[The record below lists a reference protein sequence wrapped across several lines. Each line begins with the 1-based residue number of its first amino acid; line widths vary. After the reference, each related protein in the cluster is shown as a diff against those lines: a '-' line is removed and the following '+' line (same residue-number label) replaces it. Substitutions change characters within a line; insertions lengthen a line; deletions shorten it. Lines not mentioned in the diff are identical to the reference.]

1 MALVEEIN
9 WSSSATVEM
18 AVFFYTT
25 SGLPGKGAGI
35 NVVIFSASYFPNA
48 FNSGV

>member
-1 MALVEEIN
+1 MALVEDIN
-9 WSSSATVEM
+9 WSSSDTVEM
-18 AVFFYTT
+18 TVFLSTT
-25 SGLPGKGAGI
+25 SGLAGKGAGI